1 MSVSLD
7 MIVQSTGNSCSKSQ
21 LVQTENAIV
30 KVSYFYRFL
39 IIGIRMAFDGW
50 NDGELGIAIPS
61 TLG

>member
-30 KVSYFYRFL
+30 KVNFFLMTSDYRH
-39 IIGIRMAFDGW
+39 
-50 NDGELGIAIPS
+50 
-61 TLG
+61 